1 MIETPH
7 HAQYYN
13 LFREDAAGAV
23 LWSQRL
29 HHAVRAMHELLVY
42 LDRLSLSDDEDQKE
56 FASSVQADLFYD
68 ADFIEMLPKI
78 AKGCVAQCRHF
89 FRSDT
94 HFTTPSIDC
103 HRWHRAHHQ
112 DCYRWHR
119 IAPTPPLLPPLTHPT
134 IITAV
139 GTTTHP
145 PRHHCNR

>member
-89 FRSDT
+89 FRADT
-94 HFTTPSIDC
+94 HFTP
-103 HRWHRAHHQ
+103 HFNKMLA
-112 DCYRWHR
+112 
-119 IAPTPPLLPPLTHPT
+119 LPFG
-134 IITAV
+134 TALSASSATV
-139 GTTTHP
+139 GTASHP
-145 PRHHCNR
+145 PRHCSHR